1 MNRNFRQWFKGAR
14 TRLARWEGQTL
25 MGDEHAF
32 NTASI
37 LALVIGAVISI
48 LVALAL
54 APTIAG
60 QEYVASKNSSL
71 AAIPS
76 ASGILP
82 LVITLFVV
90 TVLLVPVAAL
100 TYMLSHEG

>member
-1 MNRNFRQWFKGAR
+1 MQGLIE
-14 TRLARWEGQTL
+14 RLRMKQAALRPDHYG
-25 MGDEHAF
+25 F

-37 LALVIGAVISI
+37 LTLVIGAVIAI